1 MQLFT
6 SKTSAWKFTCSFHF
20 RDKRTIS
27 LILYRKLFQRFVLYD
42 TACWVRVTIRP
53 MALPV
58 LLSIFQ
64 HQRTV
69 HVVLH
74 IPRHMYI
81 LRTHTHTRTQRHIL
95 WTRAQLPPPFV
106 VFYTHPR
113 TRGPMFT
120 DAHVFNAA
128 YVKREVPSS
137 NKSACLLA
145 IITIKAWG
153 NVKGDVSPIQHSWSI
168 EHCQLRPL
176 NNKFWML
183 MHIWP
188 VFSIVFQPSEIV
200 VSWEFL
206 QTWTSS
212 WLMTMWHGRCR
223 TINNKIMGLF
233 NFFSFHG
240 NQTFGL
246 F

>member
-81 LRTHTHTRTQRHIL
+81 LRTHTHTHAHRDTYCGQERNFHLLSWYFTRTH
-95 WTRAQLPPPFV
+95 
-106 VFYTHPR
+106 
-113 TRGPMFT
+113 
-120 DAHVFNAA
+120 
-128 YVKREVPSS
+128 
-137 NKSACLLA
+137 
-145 IITIKAWG
+145 
-153 NVKGDVSPIQHSWSI
+153 
-168 EHCQLRPL
+168 EHEDRC
-176 NNKFWML
+176 
-183 MHIWP
+183 
-188 VFSIVFQPSEIV
+188 
-200 VSWEFL
+200 L
-206 QTWTSS
+206 QTHTCS
-212 WLMTMWHGRCR
+212 MRHT
-223 TINNKIMGLF
+223 
-233 NFFSFHG
+233 
-240 NQTFGL
+240 
-246 F
+246 